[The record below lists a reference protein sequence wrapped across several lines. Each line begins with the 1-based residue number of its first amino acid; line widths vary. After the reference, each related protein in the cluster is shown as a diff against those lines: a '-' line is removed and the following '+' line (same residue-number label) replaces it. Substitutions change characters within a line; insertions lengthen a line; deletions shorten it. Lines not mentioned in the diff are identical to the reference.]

1 MWCFLVGRVII
12 ELRKDVV
19 PKTAENFRCLCTG
32 EKGIGVNGKP
42 IHYKGIKFH
51 KVQRLFMIQ
60 GGDIVKN
67 DGTSG
72 ESIYGPLFDDENFT
86 LTVKNLFE
94 IIMNWLTMILIWIFF
109 HLFSMRSAR
118 LVWQILVGQIQIIRN
133 FSLQPLIVHTV
144 MAQM

>member
-1 MWCFLVGRVII
+1 MVI

-32 EKGIGVNGKP
+32 EKGVGTLGQP
-42 IHYKGIKFH
+42 LYFKGTKFH
-51 KVQRLFMIQ
+51 KVQRVFMAQ

-86 LTVKNLFE
+86 LKVRQLLEVF
-94 IIMNWLTMILIWIFF
+94 ID
-109 HLFSMRSAR
+109 SPR
-118 LVWQILVGQIQIIRN
+118 
-133 FSLQPLIVHTV
+133 
-144 MAQM
+144 